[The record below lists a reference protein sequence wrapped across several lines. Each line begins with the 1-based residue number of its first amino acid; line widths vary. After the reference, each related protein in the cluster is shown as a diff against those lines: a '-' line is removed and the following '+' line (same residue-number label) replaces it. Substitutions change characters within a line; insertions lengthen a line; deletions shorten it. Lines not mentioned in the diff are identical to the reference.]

1 MANSPNHTLS
11 TEVLAGW
18 ERLYNLLGRGYAHIA
33 QNSTVE
39 AEILGLFRT
48 LDAAS
53 VEGTPTREGVS
64 ELPDHLHQFSGCL

>member
-18 ERLYNLLGRGYAHIA
+18 ERLYNLLGRGYAHVA
-33 QNSTVE
+33 KNSTVE

-48 LDAAS
+48 VDTAS
-53 VEGTPTREGVS
+53 VAGTQLGKEYRN
-64 ELPDHLHQFSGCL
+64 FSPSSSIF